1 MTLETADEI
10 EVEATE
16 IENEDQETEIEEI
29 EEESEV
35 ENQADEDKSD
45 EEDQGDEEID
55 EDEVVISIEGQESPP
70 DDDSKEAPQWV
81 KEVRQNNRRLA
92 KENRELKQRLEQQA
106 STETKPV
113 QLGPKPTLESC
124 DYDEEAF
131 ETQLTQWHETRKQVE
146 AQQAEAERKVEEG
159 RKEWQQTLENYGTKR
174 QALKVRDF
182 DEAEEVVQGS
192 LSPTQ
197 IAMILQG
204 AEDPAKV
211 TYAIG
216 RAPAKAKELA
226 EIRDP
231 VKFAFAVAK
240 LETKLKVTSRKAATK
255 PEKKVSGNA
264 KVSGS
269 VDSNL
274 DRLRAEA
281 EKSGDYSKVMAY
293 KRQQRNKK

>member
-1 MTLETADEI
+1 MTLETAEEI

-35 ENQADEDKSD
+35 ESKADEDQSD

-55 EDEVVISIEGQESPP
+55 EEEVVVSIEGQESPP

-113 QLGPKPTLESC
+113 QLGPKPTLESV
-124 DYDEEAF
+124 DYDEEEF
-131 ETQLTQWHETRKQVE
+131 EAQLTKWHKTKQQVE
-146 AQQAEAERKVEEG
+146 QQQAEAEQRVEQE
-159 RKEWQQTLENYGTKR
+159 RQEWQKTLENYGTKR

-182 DEAEEVVQGS
+182 DEAEEVVQGT
-192 LSPTQ
+192 LSMPQ
-197 IAMILQG
+197 IALIVKY
-204 AEDPAKV
+204 AADPALV

-216 RAPAKAKELA
+216 KNPGKAKELA
-226 EIRDP
+226 EIKDP
-231 VKFAFAVAK
+231 VKFAITVSD
-240 LETKLKVTSRKAATK
+240 LEKKLKVTNRKAATK

-274 DRLRAEA
+274 ERLRAEA